1 MLSRSLSYSEI
12 MKQTIMN
19 DEQNI
24 IICVGRQLG
33 SGGHDVAKMLAE
45 EFGCK
50 FYDREVL
57 NLAARE
63 SGLSEEF
70 FVNADERKGFFGS
83 VFGVHFHMPF
93 AVDNAFPNSA
103 LSQENLFK
111 LQSDAI
117 RKAASESSCVFVGR
131 CADYV
136 LRDSRRMVSI
146 FITADMAERV
156 AQISRRH
163 GCTHDEAVR
172 IIEQM
177 EGKRSAYYNYYT
189 DKVWGHSS
197 SYDLCLNSSCLGVEG
212 TLRIA
217 SQFIRMKLGL

>member
-1 MLSRSLSYSEI
+1 MLSRRLSYY
-12 MKQTIMN
+12 KNKKKTIMN
-19 DEQNI
+19 DDGKI

-45 EFGCK
+45 EFGCI

-70 FVNADERKGFFGS
+70 FAKADERKGFFES
-83 VFGVHFHMPF
+83 VFGIHFNMPF
-93 AVDNAFPNSA
+93 AVDNAFPESG

-117 RKAASESSCVFVGR
+117 RKAASESNCVFVGR

-136 LRDSRRMVSI
+136 LRDSKRMASI

-163 GCTHDEAVR
+163 GCSHDEAAK

-212 TLRIA
+212 TLRMA